1 MAQEGHLTYVRM
13 YVKMEDFD
21 IKNEE
26 LNPPCEQIIY
36 ELTETVKLKC
46 DSWPHAKEKMIATFK
61 IFKKPAVKNVFSYTQ
76 DRIYNKLMRLTL
88 LKSTLQLLPKGPIL
102 SNFLK
107 L

>member
-46 DSWPHAKEKMIATFK
+46 DS
-61 IFKKPAVKNVFSYTQ
+61 
-76 DRIYNKLMRLTL
+76 
-88 LKSTLQLLPKGPIL
+88 
-102 SNFLK
+102 
-107 L
+107 